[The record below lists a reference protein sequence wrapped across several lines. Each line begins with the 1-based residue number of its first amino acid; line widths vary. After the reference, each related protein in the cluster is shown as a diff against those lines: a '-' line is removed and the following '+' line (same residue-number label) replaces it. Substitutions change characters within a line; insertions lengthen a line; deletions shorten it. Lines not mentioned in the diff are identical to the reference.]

1 MKLGMFGLGKMG
13 KLYVRDFK
21 SCGANLVGA
30 VCSTYE
36 SGKIKVSNL
45 NSKYDLNMIAFS
57 DEHALFQKDI
67 DTIAICS
74 SLETHLRFLEIG
86 ISQKKNIICEKPFFW
101 DKKFSKKELK
111 DKTHSLL
118 QNNEKKFTVN
128 LSNIY
133 LAEKYLEIVKQ
144 KKLKFGKN
152 FIFNFFTTVKNIKED
167 VMIDILPHFFSIF
180 DSLHS
185 YEKINKINKKILRDS
200 CYITFYADDVKC
212 QLTLKQGEKKSFLEF
227 GFDNCILQ
235 RTQSHKSEKIK
246 THLQNEKIG
255 ISEEVNNPLT
265 DFLRNFY
272 FSVEENSELKIN
284 ESFFV
289 KNFFK
294 LIDIV
299 YE

>member
-1 MKLGMFGLGKMG
+1 MI
-13 KLYVRDFK
+13 YYEIIIK
-21 SCGANLVGA
+21 SNNWPRRIN
-30 VCSTYE
+30 
-36 SGKIKVSNL
+36 KIKKIL
-45 NSKYDLNMIAFS
+45 
-57 DEHALFQKDI
+57 
-67 DTIAICS
+67 
-74 SLETHLRFLEIG
+74 
-86 ISQKKNIICEKPFFW
+86 KNIM
-101 DKKFSKKELK
+101 
-111 DKTHSLL
+111 
-118 QNNEKKFTVN
+118 
-128 LSNIY
+128 
-133 LAEKYLEIVKQ
+133 KQ
-144 KKLKFGKN
+144 KKIFNLKKNLIYHIN
-152 FIFNFFTTVKNIKED
+152 FILMN
-167 VMIDILPHFFSIF
+167 DIQLTKF
-180 DSLHS
+180 
-185 YEKINKINKKILRDS
+185 NKIYKKILRDS

-235 RTQSHKSEKIK
+235 RTQSHKSEKIT